1 MAKTERVRLNLEFTP
16 NVAANLERMIEQS
29 HSASRTEVIRKAI
42 RLFDLVLAHRQD
54 GGKLVLQ
61 HQDGTQETIQIL

>member
-1 MAKTERVRLNLEFTP
+1 MAKKDRVRLNLEFTP
-16 NVAANLERMIEQS
+16 SVAENLERMIEQS

-42 RLFDLVLAHRQD
+42 RLFDMILGHYGK

-61 HQDGTQETIQIL
+61 HEDGTQETVHML